1 MSRNRLSLLRAV
13 KKLRETEVKN
23 EEIVEEDS
31 KAGVIKRSL
40 VASIGVGI
48 AILGIHVDIKG
59 ST

>member
-13 KKLRETEVKN
+13 KKLRETEVKT

-31 KAGVIKRSL
+31 KSGVIKRSL